1 MRKQWIALLMAL
13 ALALSLGAIPA
24 LAQTERDTPGAAAP
38 GGDATGA
45 AGDQNP
51 PGDETP
57 AGDENSSGD
66 ETPAGE
72 TAPPQEVHP
81 AAGDGGNTIV
91 VRPDGQP
98 ETTAKNA
105 TMDDELVFTGEDD
118 FRYLAFE
125 DLRTRVLEGS
135 LTAKMLQES
144 IASIDAMDYTRM
156 AQELNAQMS
165 SLEAA
170 QAMYAQIPVSS
181 PMEGAMQGYIIS
193 NLASSYGSLN
203 SSVSDLASGKIQEDA
218 AAARRQLKNAQD
230 LTVVGAESLY
240 FAILEL
246 EQTKGT
252 LQRNLTALDRQLQEM
267 ELRYELGQISAL
279 TLEQVKNGK
288 ANLQSSLSTL
298 EMNLRRCKLQMQSMI
313 GAGLNGSL
321 VLGPLPALSQGL
333 IDSMDYSPDLT
344 EAKSHSYDLFAA
356 KKKLDEAGDSYDDTR
371 ANYAVDTYNTRSA
384 RHTYESALYEYKMS
398 VQNFEMNF
406 RNAFDSV
413 KDYQQVLN
421 SAQTSLAFQENSY
434 ASMELKYRQGNISH
448 NDLLEAED
456 NLAEAKESVET
467 ARRNLFTAY
476 RTYYWAV
483 NYGVMSSGQ
492 TGT

>member
-1 MRKQWIALLMAL
+1 MRKQWIALLLAL
-13 ALALSLGAIPA
+13 ALALPLCAVPA
-24 LAQTERDTPGAAAP
+24 LAQTDRDPPAEAAETGGEASPEAP
-38 GGDATGA
+38 AEV
-45 AGDQNP
+45 P
-51 PGDETP
+51 EETP
-57 AGDENSSGD
+57 D
-66 ETPAGE
+66 
-72 TAPPQEVHP
+72 APPPSEEP
-81 AAGDGGNTIV
+81 SAIV
-91 VRPDGQP
+91 VRPDGEP
-98 ETTAKNA
+98 AATAKDSG
-105 TMDDELVFTGEDD
+105 MDDELVFTGEDD

-125 DLRTRVLEGS
+125 DLKDKVLEGS

-156 AQELNAQMS
+156 AQELNAQMT

-170 QAMYAQIPVSS
+170 QKMYAQIPVSS

-203 SSVSDLASGKIQEDA
+203 SSVSDLASGKIQKDA

-246 EQTKGT
+246 EQTKAT
-252 LQRNLTALDRQLQEM
+252 LQRNMTALDRSLKEM
-267 ELRYELGQISAL
+267 ELRYQLGQISAL
-279 TLEQVKNGK
+279 TLEQVRNGR
-288 ANLQSSLSTL
+288 ATLQSNLSTL

-333 IDSMDYSPDLT
+333 LDCMDYKPDLS
-344 EAKSHSYDLFAA
+344 EAKDRSYELFAA
-356 KKKLDEAGDSYDDTR
+356 KKKLDEASDTYDDTR
-371 ANYAVDTYNTRSA
+371 ENYAQNTYNVRSA
-384 RHTYESALYEYKMS
+384 RHTYEAALYEYKMAEQS
-398 VQNFEMNF
+398 FEMNF
-406 RNAFDSV
+406 RSAFDSV
-413 KDYQQVLN
+413 KDYSQVLR
-421 SAQTSLAFQENSY
+421 SAQTSLAFQESTY
-434 ASMELKYRQGNISH
+434 ASMELKYRQGTISH
-448 NDLLEAED
+448 NALLDAED
-456 NLAEAKESVET
+456 ELTEAKDAVET

-492 TGT
+492 TGA

>member
-1 MRKQWIALLMAL
+1 MRKQWIALLLAL
-13 ALALSLGAIPA
+13 ALALPLCAIPA
-24 LAQTERDTPGAAAP
+24 LAQTDQDPPLRTEEEPGQEEPSQEGEASAGTPEEAP
-38 GGDATGA
+38 A
-45 AGDQNP
+45 
-51 PGDETP
+51 ETP
-57 AGDENSSGD
+57 EEAPDAI
-66 ETPAGE
+66 TP
-72 TAPPQEVHP
+72 V
-81 AAGDGGNTIV
+81 AGDGGNAIV
-91 VRPDGQP
+91 VRPDGTP
-98 ETTAKNA
+98 ETTAKDA

-125 DLRTRVLEGS
+125 DLRDKVLEGS

-144 IASIDAMDYTRM
+144 IASIDAMDYTQM
-156 AQELNAQMS
+156 YLDMSAQMS

-170 QAMYAQIPVSS
+170 QKMYAQIPVST

-203 SSVSDLASGKIQEDA
+203 STVTDLATGKLQKDA

-246 EQTKGT
+246 EQTKAT

-279 TLEQVKNGK
+279 TLEQVRNGR
-288 ANLQSSLSTL
+288 ATLQSNLSTL
-298 EMNLRRCKLQMQSMI
+298 EMNLRRCRLQMQSMV
-313 GAGLNGSL
+313 GASLNGSL

-333 IDSMDYSPDLT
+333 IDCMDYKPDLS

-356 KKKLDEAGDSYDDTR
+356 KKKLDEASDTYDDTR
-371 ANYAVDTYNTRSA
+371 GNYAQDTYNVRSA
-384 RHTYESALYEYKMS
+384 RHTYESALYEYKMAE
-398 VQNFEMNF
+398 QTFEMNF

-413 KDYQQVLN
+413 KDYQQVLR
-421 SAQTSLAFQENSY
+421 SAQTSLAYQESTY
-434 ASMELKYRQGNISH
+434 ASMELKYRQGTISH
-448 NDLLEAED
+448 NALLEAED
-456 NLAEAKESVET
+456 QLTEAKDAVET

-483 NYGVMSSGQ
+483 NYGVTSSGQ

>member
-1 MRKQWIALLMAL
+1 MRKQWIALLLAL
-13 ALALSLGAIPA
+13 ALALSLCAIPA
-24 LAQTERDTPGAAAP
+24 LAQTEQDPETAAAP
-38 GGDATGA
+38 EEET
-45 AGDQNP
+45 
-51 PGDETP
+51 PGDGEP
-57 AGDENSSGD
+57 GGEDGP
-66 ETPAGE
+66 PAGE
-72 TAPPQEVHP
+72 AEPPQEERP

-91 VRPDGQP
+91 VQPDGQP
-98 ETTAKNA
+98 VTTAKDG
-105 TMDDELVFTGEDD
+105 TMDDELAFTGEDD

-156 AQELNAQMS
+156 AQDLNAQMS

-170 QAMYAQIPVSS
+170 QAMYAQIPVST

-193 NLASSYGSLN
+193 NLASSYGSLTR
-203 SSVSDLASGKIQEDA
+203 SVGELASGKIQKDA

-246 EQTKGT
+246 EQTKT
-252 LQRNLTALDRQLQEM
+252 ALQRNLAALDRQLQEM

-279 TLEQVKNGK
+279 TLEQVRNGK
-288 ANLQSSLSTL
+288 ASLQSNLSTL

-313 GAGLNGSL
+313 GSGLNGSL

-333 IDSMDYSPDLT
+333 IDSMDYQPDLT

-356 KKKLDEAGDSYDDTR
+356 KKKLDEASDTYDDTR
-371 ANYAVDTYNTRSA
+371 ESYAHNTYNVRSA
-384 RHTYESALYEYKMS
+384 RHTYEAALYEYKMS

-406 RNAFDSV
+406 RSAFDSV
-413 KDYQQVLN
+413 KDYAQVLR
-421 SAQTSLAFQENSY
+421 SAQTSLAFQESSY
-434 ASMELKYRQGNISH
+434 ASMEMKYRQGTISH
-448 NDLLEAED
+448 NELLAAED
-456 NLAEAKESVET
+456 TLAEAKEAVET
-467 ARRNLFTAY
+467 ARRNQFTAY

-483 NYGVMSSGQ
+483 NYGVTSSGQ

>member
-1 MRKQWIALLMAL
+1 MRKQWIALLLSL
-13 ALALSLGAIPA
+13 ALGLSLCAIPA
-24 LAQTERDTPGAAAP
+24 LAQT
-38 GGDATGA
+38 
-45 AGDQNP
+45 DQ
-51 PGDETP
+51 
-57 AGDENSSGD
+57 
-66 ETPAGE
+66 
-72 TAPPQEVHP
+72 PPQEEEPEQEESPREAEAP
-81 AAGDGGNTIV
+81 AEAPDAITPPAGDGGSAIV
-91 VRPDGQP
+91 VRPDGTP
-98 ETTAKNA
+98 ETTAGDS

-125 DLRTRVLEGS
+125 DVRDRVLEGS

-144 IASIDAMDYTRM
+144 IASIDAMDYTQM
-156 AQELNAQMS
+156 AQEMSAQMS

-170 QAMYAQIPVSS
+170 QRMYAQIPVST

-203 SSVSDLASGKIQEDA
+203 STVMDLASGRLQKDA

-240 FAILEL
+240 FAIQEL
-246 EQTKGT
+246 EQTKAT
-252 LQRNLTALDRQLQEM
+252 LQRNMTALDRSLQEM

-279 TLEQVKNGK
+279 TLEQVRNGR
-288 ANLQSSLSTL
+288 AVLQSNLSTL
-298 EMNLRRCKLQMQSMI
+298 EMNLRRCKLQMQSMV
-313 GAGLNGSL
+313 GASLNGSL

-333 IDSMDYSPDLT
+333 IDCMDYKPDLD

-371 ANYAVDTYNTRSA
+371 GNYAQDTYNVRSA
-384 RHTYESALYEYKMS
+384 RHTYESALYEYKMTEQS
-398 VQNFEMNF
+398 FEMNF

-413 KDYQQVLN
+413 KDYSQVLR
-421 SAQTSLAFQENSY
+421 SAQTSLAFQESTY
-434 ASMELKYRQGNISH
+434 ASMELKYRQGTISH
-448 NDLLEAED
+448 NALLDAED
-456 NLAEAKESVET
+456 ELAEAKDAVET